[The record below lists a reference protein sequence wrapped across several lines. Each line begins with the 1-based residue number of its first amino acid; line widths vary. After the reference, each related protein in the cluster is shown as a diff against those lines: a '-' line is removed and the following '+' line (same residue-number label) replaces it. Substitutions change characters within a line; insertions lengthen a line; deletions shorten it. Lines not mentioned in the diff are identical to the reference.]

1 MGKKR
6 ETICLLIPRYQNM
19 FSSFYTLEVIKEVS
33 RAAIDLDVDL
43 LVETGWNVSVGSGIL
58 FADIIDNAKW
68 IKKAKR
74 EKIPY
79 LILNYYNPVSKE
91 NCVGIDNE
99 KASFEAVNYL
109 VLVGHRNIGC
119 ITGKLNSQTGKER
132 LNGFKRACKINNI
145 KADKKFIMAGD
156 WTKESGS
163 LAMKKMLSL
172 NKKNFPTAVFV
183 AGDEMALGAMEVVK
197 EVGLKIPEDISFI
210 GFDNIPQSGLKEV
223 SLSTIEQPFSD
234 LATLGVKHL
243 IDIIKEKTKQPVKI
257 LLDNTKFIKRASVRA
272 LVSN

>member
-1 MGKKR
+1 
-6 ETICLLIPRYQNM
+6 M